1 LTTEN
6 IEITE
11 REKARK
17 NLEYKSFSA
26 WILLLSFMASI
37 TILIIYFGEVDFSD
51 ETLYMLLMV
60 LRYSAFIVS
69 VCSLYKF
76 ILNIYRTI
84 RYSKRFYL
92 KKIIIF
98 LLFTIYGITII
109 FFSMFIVVISGGTG

>member
-1 LTTEN
+1 MTTEN